1 MRDRLV
7 TMPAPRLVVPAYF
20 HPGARPAD
28 WELLARSAP
37 QVRMVILN
45 VASGPGPGPDPA
57 FIPAAGR
64 LRQAGVDVAGYVDT
78 DYGRRAPGQALADLE
93 RYLRWYD
100 VTGVCFDQ
108 AAGTADQLGYYAALA
123 RGARTAGVRSV
134 VFNHGVHP
142 VEAYAEHA
150 DLLGTFEGPWCAY
163 AGLKVPRWTRGWP
176 AGMFQHVVYSVPP
189 QNFDRACG
197 LAMARHAGC
206 VYITDRGG
214 ANPYDQLPSAAPV
227 PALRPRGHNRYGHT
241 PLGGGTA

>member
-7 TMPAPRLVVPAYF
+7 VMPAPRLAVPAYF
-20 HPGARPAD
+20 HPHARPAD
-28 WELLARSAP
+28 WGWLARSAAR
-37 QVRMVILN
+37 VRMVILN
-45 VASGPGPGPDPA
+45 VASGPGPRPDPA
-57 FIPAAGR
+57 FIVAARR
-64 LRQAGVDVAGYVDT
+64 LRRAGVDVAGYVDT
-78 DYGRRAPGQALADLE
+78 GYGRRAPGQALADLE
-93 RYLRWYD
+93 LYLQWYQ

-123 RGARTAGVRSV
+123 RGARTAGVRLV

-150 DLLGTFEGPWCAY
+150 DLLGTFEGPWRAY
-163 AGLKVPRWTRGWP
+163 AGLEVPGWTRRWP

-189 QNFDRACG
+189 RDFDRA
-197 LAMARHAGC
+197 LALAIARHAGC

-227 PALRPRGHNRYGHT
+227 PALRRGGE
-241 PLGGGTA
+241 TA